1 MRTIKIGCLRSWGF
15 RIPEDWT
22 DRVAQL
28 VTKLIALNR
37 TLDIDRAASDK
48 EYRKK
53 LMTELGI

>member
-1 MRTIKIGCLRSWGF
+1 MKTLLHDMEVWEEGREEG
-15 RIPEDWT
+15 E
-22 DRVAQL
+22 DRVVRL

-37 TLDIDRAASDK
+37 TLDIERAASDK